1 MKLEEMSSDDP
12 PRSVHRLD
20 ESPTFGSR
28 AGRGLIILLV
38 LLAAALLLTPYV
50 LVAAAAAAQPDMLR
64 ILAEKPLTAAQ
75 LAAGLI
81 ISLLICLLP
90 FSRMASRGP
99 AGRPTTPNREPVLA
113 VDTQSSRQSAGQ
125 EH

>member
-38 LLAAALLLTPYV
+38 LLAAALLLTPYI
-50 LVAAAAAAQPDMLR
+50 LAAAAAPTGLLH

-81 ISLLICLLP
+81 TPPDLFVALQP
-90 FSRMASRGP
+90 NGFRRPAEGRRRNTASQF
-99 AGRPTTPNREPVLA
+99 A
-113 VDTQSSRQSAGQ
+113 VDAQSSRQSAGQ
-125 EH
+125 ER